1 MLKHS
6 QTNPRKPLREYTHTH
21 THGDLENNSQNRIVY
36 FDVLNI
42 LACIC
47 VVFLHMNGIV
57 HIYSNSRAWKTA
69 LVFEVI
75 CYWAV
80 PVFIMLSGATL
91 LKYRERYDTK
101 TFFKKRFIKILI
113 PWIIWSFVIYVNN
126 NKNINIVQFVKD
138 FCYCRIEAIY
148 WFFPLI
154 LYLYCLIPILSL
166 ILKERKLLWGIVI
179 FIFIF
184 SGIINPLCKIMNVSF
199 PTIFNYC
206 LETNSSIMF
215 LILGYLLSTTEFS
228 KKQKEI
234 IYLLG
239 IMSIIIRY
247 GYTYYFSINK
257 DMLNRD
263 LFDYCSFISV
273 FLAVSVFVFIKNI
286 NWDSV
291 LKKMH
296 IKTGYLVKIS
306 SCSFGIYLIHII
318 VKNNVTNL
326 FNLNVYSIWYRTVG
340 AVFLY
345 IICLL
350 ITYII
355 KKIPILKKI
364 MP

>member
-1 MLKHS
+1 
-6 QTNPRKPLREYTHTH
+6 
-21 THGDLENNSQNRIVY
+21 
-36 FDVLNI
+36 
-42 LACIC
+42 
-47 VVFLHMNGIV
+47 
-57 HIYSNSRAWKTA
+57 
-69 LVFEVI
+69 
-75 CYWAV
+75 
-80 PVFIMLSGATL
+80 
-91 LKYRERYDTK
+91 
-101 TFFKKRFIKILI
+101 
-113 PWIIWSFVIYVNN
+113 
-126 NKNINIVQFVKD
+126 
-138 FCYCRIEAIY
+138 
-148 WFFPLI
+148 
-154 LYLYCLIPILSL
+154 
-166 ILKERKLLWGIVI
+166 
-179 FIFIF
+179 
-184 SGIINPLCKIMNVSF
+184 
-199 PTIFNYC
+199 
-206 LETNSSIMF
+206 MF

-340 AVFLY
+340 AVLLY

-355 KKIPILKKI
+355 KKISILKKI

>member
-6 QTNPRKPLREYTHTH
+6 QTNPQKPLREY

-113 PWIIWSFVIYVNN
+113 PWIVWSFVIYVNN
-126 NKNINIVQFVKD
+126 NKNINIVQFAKD

-166 ILKERKLLWGIVI
+166 LLKERKLLWGIVI

-184 SGIINPLCKIMNVSF
+184 SGIINPLCK
-199 PTIFNYC
+199 
-206 LETNSSIMF
+206 
-215 LILGYLLSTTEFS
+215 
-228 KKQKEI
+228 
-234 IYLLG
+234 
-239 IMSIIIRY
+239 
-247 GYTYYFSINK
+247 
-257 DMLNRD
+257 
-263 LFDYCSFISV
+263 
-273 FLAVSVFVFIKNI
+273 KNE
-286 NWDSV
+286 
-291 LKKMH
+291 
-296 IKTGYLVKIS
+296 
-306 SCSFGIYLIHII
+306 C
-318 VKNNVTNL
+318 
-326 FNLNVYSIWYRTVG
+326 
-340 AVFLY
+340 
-345 IICLL
+345 
-350 ITYII
+350 
-355 KKIPILKKI
+355 
-364 MP
+364 